1 MSGNSA
7 LAEQFV
13 YKHGIVTRA
22 IFDHK
27 NLLIDE
33 LTRAPSSAYSGLF
46 MLLLLGKLPLEYRM
60 RPERSGRRI
69 AGFHR
74 DYIPMESSEWL
85 GCEVS
90 CTDAPSAFAK
100 IAAIALLEATRNAK
114 TRSLI
119 TFGADTRADIN
130 IPGDIDYGTLLA
142 ADGAGCCRLDLALAS
157 LLHIRWDLQNGE
169 RQLIILTGTPPE
181 TGAGVQ
187 MHLLILAQMGLIDTR
202 IGAYMSRTFSQRIHN
217 LRIVVSVI
225 GRVDTFVHALRGGS
239 RQMLQQS
246 PNHGC

>member
-1 MSGNSA
+1 MLTTGDYLKILETCAIKGHDDAIIRALRYIDHGYPIMLYGPPGNGKTTIAEHLLTYIGGGKDTFYEIEGTEGMNKYHIIGGFHPLSMSGNSA

-27 NLLIDE
+27 NLLIAE
-33 LTRAPSSAYSGLF
+33 FTRAPSSAYSGLF
-46 MLLLLGKLPLEYRM
+46 MLLSLGKLPLKYRM

-85 GCEVS
+85 GREVS
-90 CTDAPSAFAK
+90 CTDAPSVFAK
-100 IAAIALLEATRNAK
+100 IAAIALLEATRDAK

-157 LLHIRWDLQNGE
+157 LLHIR
-169 RQLIILTGTPPE
+169 
-181 TGAGVQ
+181 
-187 MHLLILAQMGLIDTR
+187 
-202 IGAYMSRTFSQRIHN
+202 
-217 LRIVVSVI
+217 
-225 GRVDTFVHALRGGS
+225 
-239 RQMLQQS
+239 
-246 PNHGC
+246 